1 MSEEDHDDYAWPHD
15 ASAEVG
21 CLECLL
27 SVAMESPGNAQKLE
41 RIEKLADEWE
51 KVGGE
56 RHLSFAQRLREV
68 LEGKA

>member
-1 MSEEDHDDYAWPHD
+1 
-15 ASAEVG
+15 
-21 CLECLL
+21 
-27 SVAMESPGNAQKLE
+27 MESPGNAQKLE